1 MGLGPPPAPGP
12 VKEPAAR
19 LTWHEVDARRL
30 AINHLTVPAPPDDL
44 VGVVS
49 RACGIQAQV
58 MSAAELALSAR
69 IPALRTADVRA
80 ALWEHRTLVKTFG
93 PRGTIHLLAA
103 DDVSL
108 YMSAMRAHPYWRGD
122 ALITALGLQSSLAGT
137 VDAEHRGGA
146 ALVEA
151 FADALDGRR
160 LTRDELA
167 TEVARRLGPWIEE
180 PLRSNWGT
188 LLRPAAFAG
197 VLCFGPSVGSRV
209 TFVRADQ
216 WLDQG
221 SGRRPA
227 PAVDSDAAL
236 AELIRRFLAA
246 YAPTSEPEI
255 AAWLGLAPAEVRS
268 LLDALGPEMEPV
280 EIEGDG
286 RPRWRLAAARGPEAG
301 SDPTTWPPPRPTLAL
316 LPQYDSYVLGHRQR
330 DRLVPPAAKARIA
343 RDPKGRLEHVVGVSV
358 LLVDGVVGGLWWRAT
373 KARRLQVTVEP
384 TTTLEPSHLRLL
396 DAEVERVAAFLGVDG
411 AALVFAD
418 QG

>member
-1 MGLGPPPAPGP
+1 MNEPAPP
-12 VKEPAAR
+12 

-30 AINHLTVPAPPDDL
+30 ATNHLTVPAPPDDL

-122 ALITALGLQSSLAGT
+122 ALITALGLRPSRAGT
-137 VDAEHRGGA
+137 ATAGAEPRGGA

-160 LTRDELA
+160 LTREELA

-197 VLCFGPSVGSRV
+197 
-209 TFVRADQ
+209 
-216 WLDQG
+216 
-221 SGRRPA
+221 
-227 PAVDSDAAL
+227 
-236 AELIRRFLAA
+236 
-246 YAPTSEPEI
+246 
-255 AAWLGLAPAEVRS
+255 
-268 LLDALGPEMEPV
+268 
-280 EIEGDG
+280 
-286 RPRWRLAAARGPEAG
+286 
-301 SDPTTWPPPRPTLAL
+301 
-316 LPQYDSYVLGHRQR
+316 
-330 DRLVPPAAKARIA
+330 
-343 RDPKGRLEHVVGVSV
+343 
-358 LLVDGVVGGLWWRAT
+358 
-373 KARRLQVTVEP
+373 
-384 TTTLEPSHLRLL
+384 
-396 DAEVERVAAFLGVDG
+396 
-411 AALVFAD
+411 
-418 QG
+418 